1 MCDLAD
7 HRHDHYDLVHLLDRP
22 QCVPDSTVP
31 WLSAALPSVS
41 AFGRGAARSRSQ
53 PNSRVAGA
61 GRSVPSTGA
70 CGVPTRGATLRCEG
84 LNAYAYGV
92 YRPSGWAYI
101 PYAVFW

>member
-53 PNSRVAGA
+53 P
-61 GRSVPSTGA
+61 
-70 CGVPTRGATLRCEG
+70 
-84 LNAYAYGV
+84 
-92 YRPSGWAYI
+92 
-101 PYAVFW
+101 